1 MHNNILTLNYNIAN
15 YILNTTSNIKI
26 IKTYVSSQTLG
37 LWSNIFVNS
46 VDTSKFLF
54 CDQFVQ
60 SFCVDLMEEEPKA
73 FVFTPV
79 RPSVPLTPGTVFLYV
94 GLIDIRWYQLHAYSE
109 TECYG

>member
-1 MHNNILTLNYNIAN
+1 MHNNILTLIYNIAN

-26 IKTYVSSQTLG
+26 IKTYVSSQAYG
-37 LWSNIFVNS
+37 QNIFVNS